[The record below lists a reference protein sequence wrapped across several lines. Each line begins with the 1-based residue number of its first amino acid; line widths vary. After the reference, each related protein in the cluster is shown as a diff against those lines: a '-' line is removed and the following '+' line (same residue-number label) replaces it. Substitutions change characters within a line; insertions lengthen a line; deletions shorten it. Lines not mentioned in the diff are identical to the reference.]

1 MDHNILL
8 AKLENLGI
16 GGKIHA
22 WITSFLKN
30 RQQAVRIDGH
40 LSEKV
45 WVKSGVPQGSV
56 LGPLLFLIMML
67 DITDNIQKASLS
79 SFADDTRLWMRIKSL
94 LDTKVLQDDLNALYR
109 WSVVNNMDYNSDK
122 FEGQSYGRDEEQLYT
137 APDLSIIAQ
146 NHVLKDLGVYMAEDM
161 KFNQHILNT
170 VAKGKRMSG
179 WVLRTIKSGKVEHM
193 KILLKSLVRS
203 QMEYCSILWS
213 PRDQYQI
220 DMLES
225 VQAEFTRKIA
235 KYQEYDEVLKMPRCN
250 KAYDERL
257 KDLKLYSLEPILPQ
271 KYAYDKTQDQ
281 QQARMGSL
289 NSQLFF
295 RCNWAAT
302 V

>member
-1 MDHNILL
+1 
-8 AKLENLGI
+8 
-16 GGKIHA
+16 
-22 WITSFLKN
+22 
-30 RQQAVRIDGH
+30 
-40 LSEKV
+40 
-45 WVKSGVPQGSV
+45 
-56 LGPLLFLIMML
+56 
-67 DITDNIQKASLS
+67 
-79 SFADDTRLWMRIKSL
+79 MRIKSL

-179 WVLRTIKSGKVEHM
+179 WVLRTIKSRKVEHM

-225 VQAEFTRKIA
+225 VQAEFTR
-235 KYQEYDEVLKMPRCN
+235 
-250 KAYDERL
+250 
-257 KDLKLYSLEPILPQ
+257 
-271 KYAYDKTQDQ
+271 
-281 QQARMGSL
+281 
-289 NSQLFF
+289 
-295 RCNWAAT
+295 
-302 V
+302 